1 MADFEER
8 WSDFKNRDVKLLAA
22 SVDSLEDAIKTA
34 GDLNLSFPV
43 GYGLDAKE
51 FSEATGAFW
60 EEKRNII
67 HATEFIINPEGE
79 VAYAV
84 YSTGPIGR
92 YKADDC
98 IRLIDFVNKAN

>member
-1 MADFEER
+1 MRGDFE
-8 WSDFKNRDVKLLAA
+8 NRGIKLVAA
-22 SVDSLEDAIKTA
+22 SVDSLENAGKIA

-43 GYGLDAKE
+43 GYGLDARD

-60 EEKRNII
+60 EEKRNFI
-67 HATEFIINPEGE
+67 HATEFILNPEGE

-92 YKADDC
+92 YKPDDC
-98 IRLIDFVNKAN
+98 IRLIDFLIRS